1 VTKSVGTRVERES
14 FMGGGDLRCTL
25 KGQGK
30 PGKAESEERIYLWAA
45 DRQKGGSETEPKAI
59 VARGR

>member
-1 VTKSVGTRVERES
+1 
-14 FMGGGDLRCTL
+14 L

-30 PGKAESEERIYLWAA
+30 PGKAESEERVYLWAA